1 MRIIQGGYGQQN
13 GTVVSSP
20 SQGAAA
26 QRSSRTSGTAPAGTQ
41 VPSGENVT
49 ISARARQLAEQ
60 SAAADTEKV
69 TRLRSAVENGSLSI
83 DKNAIANRIVDGDD
97 SR

>member
-13 GTVVSSP
+13 GATISGP
-20 SQGAAA
+20 SQGVPA
-26 QRSSRTSGTAPAGTQ
+26 QRPSRASGSAPAGSQ
-41 VPSGENVT
+41 GASGENVT

-69 TRLRSAVENGSLSI
+69 TRLRGAIENGSLTI
-83 DKNAIANRIVDGDD
+83 DKNAIANRIVDGD
-97 SR
+97 